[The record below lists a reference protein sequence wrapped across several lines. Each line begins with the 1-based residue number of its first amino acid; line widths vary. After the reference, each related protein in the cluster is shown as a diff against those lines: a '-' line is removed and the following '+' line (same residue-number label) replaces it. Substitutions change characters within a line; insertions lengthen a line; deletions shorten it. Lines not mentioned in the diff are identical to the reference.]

1 MYPAELVAPM
11 REDLTAKGFAEFV
24 SIEDVNTSLNNM
36 DGTALVVINSVC
48 GCAAAN
54 ARPAAKIAADH
65 SKTPDKLFTVFASI
79 VIIMNLFEEI
89 SFFKSEDNNLF
100 LPIFLTLLNLPSLLF
115 ELFPFIFLITSIY
128 FFTEA
133 FELDEINT
141 YKIYGVTNLK
151 LIKIISTV
159 TFFTGILLITIFYS
173 FSTNLKYFYLDLK
186 NQYSDDDK
194 YLAAVT
200 TNGLWI
206 RDTIDNNVKYINAD
220 KIVGTDLLNVSISE
234 FDENFNLE
242 RSITSAKADIKKKT
256 WVLKK
261 VILNSQNNIKK
272 FDNLEVE
279 TNFNIERILS
289 IFDNLSSL
297 NLIEL
302 HKLEKDYELLGY
314 SINVINGHKH
324 RIYSY
329 PIYITL
335 MVIIGS
341 ILMLNTKHNKSKVFH
356 VLLGILISV
365 IVYYINYFFKTV
377 IETQDIPYIFS
388 IWGPQIILAMIIS
401 INLIKLNEK

>member
-1 MYPAELVAPM
+1 MI
-11 REDLTAKGFAEFV
+11 
-24 SIEDVNTSLNNM
+24 SIHKKYIYIKFFLI
-36 DGTALVVINSVC
+36 L
-48 GCAAAN
+48 
-54 ARPAAKIAADH
+54 
-65 SKTPDKLFTVFASI
+65 SKVLTVFASI

-89 SFFKSEDNNLF
+89 SFFKNEENNLL

-133 FELDEINT
+133 FDLDEINT

-220 KIVGTDLLNVSISE
+220 KIVGTNLLNVSISE

-242 RSITSAKADIKKKT
+242 RSITSAEADIKKKT

-314 SINVINGHKH
+314 NINVINGHKH